1 MFLTILLQK
10 TRSYEL
16 LVGFGQVQA

>member
-10 TRSYEL
+10 TRSYKL

>member
-16 LVGFGQVQA
+16 LVAFGQVQA